1 MGYKTSGNRR
11 VEASSAVSS
20 TVLIYN
26 NPDGTGVAI
35 SGTGLSDSTQYKKI
49 AVIPGQTAA
58 ASTTLLGGAIITGIF
73 ITDNAYTN
81 LDDTAISTGGGYIK
95 LIGTGF
101 MTGCTVYVNGIAA
114 TTTTFVSSTEIR
126 AVVQAYT
133 SGTYSLMMFNT
144 TGSGAIWAAG
154 LVFSGFPIFTTGSY
168 SNVLAV
174 VNTQLLATGDG
185 TLVYSLQGG
194 STLPSAVT
202 LSSSGLLSGTISGI
216 TQNTVYTFTVLV
228 NDAQLQTTQQLITLT
243 VIMADTNFSNTV
255 LALHGDADTFIRDTS
270 TNNFEIAPVGTPIA
284 NRFNPI
290 QDGYYSNSFNGSTD
304 YLATPSSQTQI
315 QPSTGNFTIE
325 FWFYITTA
333 PGDYINVFSYGASG
347 NVLRLFLYT
356 PYSLILWTGSTPL
369 ITADNSFIINT
380 WNHVAVVRNGTTVT
394 MYVNGVSVGTPNTGN
409 STDYTGSLT
418 IGFETG
424 QPYYTGNISNFR
436 IVKGTAVYTGAF
448 TPPTAPLTAITNT
461 VLLTCQSNR
470 FRDNSTNLFAITR
483 AGTPS
488 VVIAQPFTLST
499 PYTGYGSGLLNGSTD
514 YFITPNN
521 ANLYLSTSNFTIE
534 LWVYGTNFASG
545 PNIIRGTAQYSIG
558 ILASSAT
565 ALAYYISSSSGWDI
579 AAGISMGNVI
589 PNAWNHVALVRSGS
603 TFTPYVNGVAGTPAT
618 SASAVAQTNGFY
630 IGAEVAAGT
639 KLAGYISNV
648 RIVKGTAVY
657 TGAFTP
663 PTAPLA
669 ATQNAGTNIAAITGT
684 GTSLL
689 TLLTNQ
695 AYNNN
700 QFRDSSQNNF
710 AITRTGTPTQGTFTP
725 FSLTGWSGYFD
736 GVPGTNINLAAN
748 AAYNLSTGQYFIQA
762 FCYPLTGH
770 ANISGNSGHTII
782 SQGNNASNVLWSL
795 AINLSDGT
803 IYWGFTGAAV
813 TTSVSYPVLYNTWN
827 HIAVSRDASNVER
840 IFLNGKLINQRSN
853 TTNYSGVSD
862 YATRIGST
870 YDSNFP
876 AAYGVSAFGNVF
888 YGYLS
893 NVQVVVGNIP
903 AYFQTSSV
911 TLGTTIF
918 TSPTVPATAVAG
930 TVLLTLQNS
939 RFKDNSTTLA
949 PISLAATPSIQSSS
963 PFAPSTTY
971 GASTVGGSIYLSGS
985 SSFLTL
991 PQSALLRFPSS
1002 GSFTIEGWIY
1012 LNAVGTYQYIYSA
1025 GTTGGTTD
1033 LYFGVYNT
1041 NVMAFVVYSSGG
1053 VSGYLALG
1061 TTVLTKGSWNHIA
1074 VTRNVSTIKFFL
1086 NGAAETIASTS
1097 GTPTIAMPPVVG
1109 PAYVGSY
1116 FGTSAFFNGYIS
1128 NLRVLNGTSLYNAAF
1143 TPSTAPLTATTTGT
1157 MLLLNGTNAGIYDQT
1172 GKNNLITVADSR
1184 VSTGRSKFGTG
1195 ALYFDGT
1202 GDYLMIPSTQYAAL
1216 GTTYTIEC
1224 WQYRTGNASGGA
1236 YTSVMQLIN
1245 TNPYGSTVT
1254 GFMLTYDGSS
1264 AFNFRD
1270 SASAVVLT
1278 YSSTNLALNTWYHVA
1293 IVRNGSGASNMTMY
1307 INGTSVATGT
1317 SSGTQAAALNMYIG
1331 GDSNGNCGFPGYID
1345 DFRITNGVAR
1355 YTGNF
1360 TPSAYAF
1367 PDQ

>member
-168 SNVLAV
+168 TNVLAV
-174 VNTQLLATGDG
+174 VSTQLLATGDG

-243 VIMADTNFSNTV
+243 VIIADTNFSNTV

-270 TNNFEIAPVGTPIA
+270 TNTFEIAPVGTPIA

-369 ITADNSFIINT
+369 ITANNSFIINT

-499 PYTGYGSGLLNGSTD
+499 PYTGYGSGLLNGTD

-565 ALAYYISSSSGWDI
+565 ALAYYRSSSSGWDI

-630 IGAEVAAGT
+630 IGAEAAGGGIN
-639 KLAGYISNV
+639 LAGYISNV

-695 AYNNN
+695 AHNNN

-725 FSLTGWSGYFD
+725 FSLTGWSGYFGGTGNYLYATNSIFD
-736 GVPGTNINLAAN
+736 PG
-748 AAYNLSTGQYFIQA
+748 STGAWTLECFV
-762 FCYPLTGH
+762 YPLGNGNFY
-770 ANISGNSGHTII
+770 AVGSGGPYGNNLVCAWSTNAFGFG
-782 SQGNNASNVLWSL
+782 QGNGSSNPVSFG
-795 AINLSDGT
+795 ST
-803 IYWGFTGAAV
+803 AV
-813 TTSVSYPVLYNTWN
+813 YPANQWY
-827 HIAVSRDASNVER
+827 HYAVSKDASNVIR
-840 IFLNGKLINQRSN
+840 LFINGVQVGTQTYSSGLSGGTTAVINGVYDN
-853 TTNYSGVSD
+853 NGLGGSGGTFYLSQLRWMKGTSL
-862 YATRIGST
+862 YTSAFTP
-870 YDSNFP
+870 P
-876 AAYGVSAFGNVF
+876 AAPLTAITG
-888 YGYLS
+888 
-893 NVQVVVGNIP
+893 
-903 AYFQTSSV
+903 TS
-911 TLGTTIF
+911 
-918 TSPTVPATAVAG
+918 
-930 TVLLTLQNS
+930 LLTLQDN
-939 RFKDNSTTLA
+939 RFKDNSTNAFAFTN
-949 PISLAATPSIQSSS
+949 SGTPSVQAFS
-963 PFAPSTTY
+963 PFAPSAAYSTTL
-971 GASTVGGSIYLSGS
+971 VGGSMYFNGTTDYLMVPSN
-985 SSFLTL
+985 
-991 PQSALLRFPSS
+991 SALDLTS
-1002 GSFTIEGWIY
+1002 GDFTIEGWIY
-1012 LNAVGTYQYIYSA
+1012 PTAAGQFLNKDGAYSVAFPQYALSISGGNKLQLDAGAGNQANTASTTYVGTTNITYNNWHHFA
-1025 GTTGGTTD
+1025 AVRTGTTIKLFLDGNQEVSTAQGQ
-1033 LYFGVYNT
+1033 GMV
-1041 NVMAFVVYSSGG
+1041 SGG
-1053 VSGYLALG
+1053 RTLDIALNRSSSFTYL
-1061 TTVLTKGSWNHIA
+1061 KI
-1074 VTRNVSTIKFFL
+1074 
-1086 NGAAETIASTS
+1086 
-1097 GTPTIAMPPVVG
+1097 
-1109 PAYVGSY
+1109 
-1116 FGTSAFFNGYIS
+1116 YIS
-1128 NLRVLNGTSLYNAAF
+1128 NLRIVKGTAVYTAAF
-1143 TPSTAPLTATTTGT
+1143 TPPTAPLTAIAGT
-1157 MLLLNGTNAGIYDQT
+1157 SLLLNATNAGIFDAT
-1172 GKNNLITVADSR
+1172 GKNNLITVADSK

-1224 WQYRTGNASGGA
+1224 WHYRTGNASGGA

-1360 TPSAYAF
+1360 TQPAYAF
-1367 PDQ
+1367 QDQ